1 MWAIP
6 GELPGA
12 IARQY
17 GGYLMNARFKEK
29 AGQLYEQVL
38 VLRCQTGD
46 DTAFAELL
54 GRYEKRLGH
63 YVRRLLH
70 PAESPEDVLQD
81 TWLAVYRKLPELR
94 DLGAFK
100 VWLYRV
106 ARNAALT
113 RMRRRRDW
121 AELAQEPQTMAEN
134 SEHTVVLAEDIA
146 RLHAALDRLSAGH
159 REALTLRFLEEMS
172 YEDIACVVGCSVG
185 TVRSR
190 LHYARQSLEREL
202 RGQP

>member
-1 MWAIP
+1 
-6 GELPGA
+6 
-12 IARQY
+12 
-17 GGYLMNARFKEK
+17 MNARVKER

-46 DTAFAELL
+46 DAAFAELL
-54 GRYEKRLGH
+54 ERYDKRLGH

-70 PAESPEDVLQD
+70 PAESVEDVLQD

-94 DLGAFK
+94 DPGAFK

-121 AELAQEPQTMAEN
+121 VELVQEPPATDES
-134 SEHTVVLAEDIA
+134 SEDTAVLAEDIA
-146 RLHAALDRLSAGH
+146 RLHAALERLSVGH

-172 YEDIACVVGCSVG
+172 YEDIACVIGCSVG